1 MNIAF
6 LFPGQG
12 SQKVGMGK
20 DLFDSSAHA
29 KERYLQANDIME
41 MNLANL
47 SFNGPED
54 KLRETE
60 FTQSAIFVLSV
71 IIAELLIEADN
82 AVLEN
87 YINNNKKRKKLGKHG
102 SQEKP
107 LNKQNIEEVQQ
118 FLAQLLSY

>member
-20 DLFDSSAHA
+20 DLFDASTHA
-29 KERYLQANDIME
+29 KQRYQQANDIMG

-47 SFNGPED
+47 CFNGPED

-60 FTQSAIFVLSV
+60 FTQSAIFVISV
-71 IIAELLIEADN
+71 ILSLIH
-82 AVLEN
+82 
-87 YINNNKKRKKLGKHG
+87 I
-102 SQEKP
+102 
-107 LNKQNIEEVQQ
+107 
-118 FLAQLLSY
+118 